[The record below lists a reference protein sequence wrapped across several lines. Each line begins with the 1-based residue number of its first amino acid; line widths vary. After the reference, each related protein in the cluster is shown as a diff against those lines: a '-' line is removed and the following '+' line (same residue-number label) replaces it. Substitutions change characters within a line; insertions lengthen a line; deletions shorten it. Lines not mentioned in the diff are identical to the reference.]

1 MPQYVFSGMVGMV
14 RCAIPAR
21 VVAGGTNTRATLA
34 FEEVAPLHAARTSQ
48 RLQVNTYPHPTFN
61 QLSNPFSGFMSFGC
75 LPPGFGF
82 RLLHSSFPA
91 RRRLGAGG
99 CLQPFPAPAPGT
111 EATEADLGTPPS
123 GGPASAS
130 RPAEL
135 R

>member
-1 MPQYVFSGMVGMV
+1 MPLYVFSGMVGMA

-34 FEEVAPLHAARTSQ
+34 FEEVPPLHAARTSQ
-48 RLQVNTYPHPTFN
+48 RLQVNTYSHPTFN

-91 RRRLGAGG
+91 RRRLRRRVPSA
-99 CLQPFPAPAPGT
+99 FP
-111 EATEADLGTPPS
+111 L
-123 GGPASAS
+123 S
-130 RPAEL
+130 RP
-135 R
+135 RNC